1 VVSSVLQ
8 LRRLRSGLSQEE
20 FAAEVGVSRQTISSI
35 ENRQSVPSVLLA
47 LAIARALE
55 VRVEDL
61 FPVVEL
67 PRLRE

>member
-1 VVSSVLQ
+1 MLSALQ

-67 PRLRE
+67 PRRRE